1 MKKYVNSIITG
12 LLAMQE
18 DNMKKLELAYLPGD
32 EVYVRGQDRTCFI
45 ENVSIRKI
53 DKAVGTFTREV
64 TYEWYNLDVGVDC
77 TEVWDDGYFTED
89 DIGKTRDIHIGECCR
104 GKRNSCFGY
113 HWRFLND
120 LQNLGG

>member
-1 MKKYVNSIITG
+1 MKTV
-12 LLAMQE
+12 
-18 DNMKKLELAYLPGD
+18 ELKYLPGD

-53 DKAVGTFTREV
+53 DKADSTFTREV

-89 DIGKTRDIHIGECCR
+89 EIGLFVFDSMEELMKTFPEDFDYE
-104 GKRNSCFGY
+104 
-113 HWRFLND
+113 
-120 LQNLGG
+120 